1 MKNIDKIY
9 EETVATLLNV
19 YSQLDNHERRENSI
33 TVLFEFT
40 AIISDMEY
48 ILLKSGTKVN
58 QTSKNRLKKLKE
70 IHNTFSN
77 FYFGEVYFRVKAKKL
92 EEKNQELGLR
102 CSALEKENQSL
113 KDMLEF
119 NNQENQS

>member
-1 MKNIDKIY
+1 MKNIDKLY

-40 AIISDMEY
+40 AIISDMEH

-58 QTSKNRLKKLKE
+58 QASKNRLKKLKE

-77 FYFGEVYFRVKAKKL
+77 FYFGEVYFRVKTKKL
-92 EEKNQELGLR
+92 EEKNQELGLK

-119 NNQENQS
+119 NNQ